1 MNNGVNPPMI
11 YNKLDNKQWE
21 TFHPTMLTQRAFRDT
36 LNK

>member
-21 TFHPTMLTQRAFRDT
+21 TFHPKT
-36 LNK
+36 LRNGFS